1 MARKAFVSVN
11 KLEAGMRVA
20 EHVMDSKGRKL
31 INRGTILD
39 NYIILSMRSRGL
51 DGAFVGDDDFLE
63 YRKNKKVVV
72 PAHIKKIVN
81 ENMIQDKK
89 KMALNSTIKSHVE
102 NGIKKLFDDTSSK
115 EFSDT
120 TRRIAD
126 DLMDAITNNDALAF
140 DIDALKVS
148 DEYTFK
154 HSVDVA
160 SIAMV
165 MAKNKGYTD
174 SRIDDIGIAG
184 LLHDLGKTKIPN
196 EILLKPG
203 KLTDS
208 EFEEMKNHSL
218 YGFQLLENK
227 KDISDSVKLAVL
239 QHHEKTNGSGYPH
252 RACGSRI
259 SEYAKILTV
268 ADIFDA
274 LVTDRPYKKAFA
286 KNEAVE
292 ILMSMTDEIDFE
304 SLNCFLRSVILYPVN
319 SIVNLSNGEKAV
331 VIKNTYTCILRPTVV
346 GIKSGN
352 IYDLAND
359 LDCAGIIITK

>member
-1 MARKAFVSVN
+1 M
-11 KLEAGMRVA
+11 
-20 EHVMDSKGRKL
+20 
-31 INRGTILD
+31 
-39 NYIILSMRSRGL
+39 
-51 DGAFVGDDDFLE
+51 
-63 YRKNKKVVV
+63 
-72 PAHIKKIVN
+72 
-81 ENMIQDKK
+81 
-89 KMALNSTIKSHVE
+89 
-102 NGIKKLFDDTSSK
+102 
-115 EFSDT
+115 
-120 TRRIAD
+120 
-126 DLMDAITNNDALAF
+126 
-140 DIDALKVS
+140 
-148 DEYTFK
+148 
-154 HSVDVA
+154 
-160 SIAMV
+160 
-165 MAKNKGYTD
+165 
-174 SRIDDIGIAG
+174 
-184 LLHDLGKTKIPN
+184 
-196 EILLKPG
+196 
-203 KLTDS
+203 
-208 EFEEMKNHSL
+208 
-218 YGFQLLENK
+218 ENK

-239 QHHEKTNGSGYPH
+239 QHHEKTNGSGYPY